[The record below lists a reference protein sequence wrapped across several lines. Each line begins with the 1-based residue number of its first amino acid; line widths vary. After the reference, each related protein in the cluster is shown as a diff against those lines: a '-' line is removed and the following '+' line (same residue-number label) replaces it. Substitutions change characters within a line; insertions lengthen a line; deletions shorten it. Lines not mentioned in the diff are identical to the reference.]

1 MYGSTDGTGANTRDA
16 QRREARAR
24 GGDRAVDV
32 DAAARVLDH
41 DHGKV
46 LAARVLGRVAHT
58 EIEREAR
65 GEDAAEAP
73 LAQITGKAG
82 RGLAV
87 VLVEGGV
94 GIDGRP
100 EAFAQN
106 ELGVRNLQSVVELRA
121 RGALNAVIRPQ
132 DLLSIVDGD
141 GLEWTLAPVRRC
153 KRAVAGG
160 MPILRQHHVPEARCD
175 AIDDRHDFVA
185 ARNGK
190 LAARTEVVLDVDHQQ
205 DVAFPDR
212 DRVGHHFASCA
223 CAMRPSTSAASCRS
237 ASLTSTGYDAS
248 GSSLRKG
255 SGRRSISRA
264 ARARIWSSVGRGS
277 TGLPARMTSSI
288 SGSPG

>member
-1 MYGSTDGTGANTRDA
+1 MTSGGGRSIFTR
-16 QRREARAR
+16 
-24 GGDRAVDV
+24 
-32 DAAARVLDH
+32 AAKL
-41 DHGKV
+41 GKTF
-46 LAARVLGRVAHT
+46 LQM
-58 EIEREAR
+58 
-65 GEDAAEAP
+65 
-73 LAQITGKAG
+73 LAQKAGKAG

-100 EAFAQN
+100 EAFAQD
-106 ELGVRNLQSVVELRA
+106 ELGVWNLQTVVELRA
-121 RGALNAVIRPQ
+121 GRALNAMIRPQ
-132 DLLSIVDGD
+132 DLLSVVDGD

-153 KRAVAGG
+153 KRAVAGR

-190 LAARTEVVLDVDHQQ
+190 LAARTEVILDGDHQQ
-205 DVAFPDR
+205 DVAFADR
-212 DRVGHHFASCA
+212 DRVGHRFASCA
-223 CAMRPSTSAASCRS
+223 CAMRPSTSAASRRN

-255 SGRRSISRA
+255 SGRRSSSRA
-264 ARARIWSSVGRGS
+264 ACARNWSSVGRGS
-277 TGLPARMTSSI
+277 RGLPARMTSSI